1 MLVAFSRFLA
11 GLAGLAFL
19 AIGRKALS
27 RFKQLVA

>member
-11 GLAGLAFL
+11 SLAFP
-19 AIGRKALS
+19 AIGPKALS